1 MLQIR
6 DPDQA
11 RLNHLAARAKMIA
24 ENISVKGPVEIRT
37 QVIANLP
44 PAPLDAALV
53 STLTSAAERLAPGRW
68 RRMVSGAL
76 HDAVPVSRIMP
87 SAMLFVPSIA
97 GKSHCFEEDTRP
109 NDLVQGCAVLA
120 AAVEPLLLLSP

>member
-1 MLQIR
+1 MTVSPNATSIVPGRTDAMLQIR

-37 QVIANLP
+37 QVIAKLP

-53 STLTSAAERLAPGRW
+53 RPCGRI
-68 RRMVSGAL
+68 GL
-76 HDAVPVSRIMP
+76 
-87 SAMLFVPSIA
+87 SI
-97 GKSHCFEEDTRP
+97 G
-109 NDLVQGCAVLA
+109 
-120 AAVEPLLLLSP
+120 